1 MNIRLNRCL
10 ILSTVGLLP
19 SCQESSSDKTIRQE
33 KVGDTYLYLGERYGK
48 SHYKPMYIFNCQ
60 TENQYEDKD
69 MILNDTWFSTNES
82 RRNLRPQWLLFRLQ
96 QAL

>member
-10 ILSTVGLLP
+10 ILSTVGLLS

-33 KVGDTYLYLGERYGK
+33 KVGDAYLYLGERYGK
-48 SHYKPMYIFNCQ
+48 SHYKPMYIFDCQ

-69 MILNDTWFSTNES
+69 MILNDTWFSMRADATY
-82 RRNLRPQWLLFRLQ
+82 RPQWLLFRLQ